1 MKTKESKVDY
11 IKKIIDLQP
20 EHPGSISSQEHKTKA
35 GKIKTYHLWQ
45 TSVNGEK
52 VSVRLSKPSDI
63 SEIEDLIN
71 KHKNKEK
78 IHSRRVLKM
87 VDTFKGAI
95 SELGAGKRGNIENL
109 KGKK

>member
-1 MKTKESKVDY
+1 MKTKESKVQY

-35 GKIKTYHLWQ
+35 GKLKTYYLWQ

-52 VSVRLSKPSDI
+52 VSVRLSKPNDI
-63 SEIEDLIN
+63 SEIRDYMDKL
-71 KHKNKEK
+71 KHKEK
-78 IHSRRVLKM
+78 AHSRSVLKM

-95 SELGAGKRGNIENL
+95 SELGAGKRGNIQNL

>member
-1 MKTKESKVDY
+1 MKTKGSKVEY

-35 GKIKTYHLWQ
+35 GKVKTYHLWQ

-52 VSVRLSKPSDI
+52 VSVRLSKPGDI
-63 SEIEDLIN
+63 SEIEDIIN

-78 IHSRRVLKM
+78 IHSRKVLKM
-87 VDTFKGAI
+87 VDTFKDAI
-95 SELGAGKRGNIENL
+95 SGLGAGKRGNIENL
-109 KGKK
+109 KGSK